1 MISRED
7 VLAQALSLPAA
18 DQEYVA
24 DMLERR
30 IATTHFSAPEI
41 GELWAHEIDRRI
53 ASYDGGDTTALEF
66 ERSLEHMQQALTEH
80 RRRKVSQ

>member
-7 VLAQALSLPAA
+7 VLAQALSLPAV

-30 IATTHFSAPEI
+30 LATTHFSAPEI
-41 GELWAHEIDRRI
+41 GELWTHEINRRI
-53 ASYDGGDTTALEF
+53 AWYDGGETTAVEF
-66 ERSLEHMQQALTEH
+66 EKSLEHMQQALAEH
-80 RRRKVSQ
+80 RRRKESQ

>member
-1 MISRED
+1 M
-7 VLAQALSLPAA
+7 AQALSLPAA

-30 IATTHFSAPEI
+30 IATTHFSSPEI
-41 GELWAHEIDRRI
+41 GELWTHEINRRI
-53 ASYDGGDTTALEF
+53 ASHDGGETTAVEF
-66 ERSLEHMQQALTEH
+66 EKSLEHMQQALAEH

>member
-1 MISRED
+1 MISREE

-30 IATTHFSAPEI
+30 IATSHSSSPEI
-41 GELWAHEIDRRI
+41 GELWTHEINRRI
-53 ASYDGGDTTALEF
+53 ASHDGGETTAVEF
-66 ERSLEHMQQALTEH
+66 EKSLEHMQQALAEH